1 MPMPTPTSE
10 TTFMNHI
17 SWLKANGVPTI
28 KTMRRA
34 VVQRKT
40 DRGNTKKKDIWG
52 QISLIFR
59 SIRYIGVQS
68 H

>member
-10 TTFMNHI
+10 TPFMNHI

-40 DRGNTKKKDIWG
+40 DRGNTQKKTFGD
-52 QISLIFR
+52 R
-59 SIRYIGVQS
+59 SA
-68 H
+68 